1 MRLAPQKDWTVSQPE
16 QLATVLQTLEGIQKA
31 FNSAQA
37 GKTRVSLADLIV
49 LDGCAGVEQASQ
61 DEKALPESF
70 RYYLDIDLYDL
81 GFRSFLY
88 A

>member
-1 MRLAPQKDWTVSQPE
+1 M
-16 QLATVLQTLEGIQKA
+16 
-31 FNSAQA
+31 
-37 GKTRVSLADLIV
+37 IV